1 MFSLE
6 VSGYL
11 GLGRKGKAGDTRESE
26 KRMVQ

>member
-11 GLGRKGKAGDTRESE
+11 GLGRRGKAGGTGESE
-26 KRMVQ
+26 KRMVR

>member
-11 GLGRKGKAGDTRESE
+11 GLGRRGKAGVTGESE
-26 KRMVQ
+26 KHMVR